1 MTGGAVPPAGA
12 AGGGPD
18 PDGFGDTGAFPAE
31 PTGTADARGVHW
43 PTVLA
48 AGGVAAIVAAV
59 IVTIGVIGMHRA
71 DRGEVSAQPVM
82 VTVDAPAARP
92 AATDET
98 DDRPGEDDTDDA
110 DAESAADIAPE
121 EGALAPAQGATAQGA
136 PAPADADAEPAPA
149 AQPEPESESESDPAA
164 QEPSGAWTPAAP
176 LPADFT
182 VTADEPTVAQL
193 NDLVYFLVATSAADE
208 AKARNLEGG
217 QGAVVVPQ
225 TVYRVGFFRAPRG
238 GSRVSGP
245 LERDGER
252 ITARLHASSAGI
264 PDVAMPIVFVRRD
277 GNWRLSSDSL
287 CQGVRTLGLPI
298 FCNA

>member
-12 AGGGPD
+12 AGGGPE
-18 PDGFGDTGAFPAE
+18 PDGFGDTGTFPARSAGSAE
-31 PTGTADARGVHW
+31 RGVHW

-59 IVTIGVIGMHRA
+59 IVTFGVIGMHRA

-82 VTVDAPAARP
+82 VTVDAPAAQP
-92 AATDET
+92 AAADET
-98 DDRPGEDDTDDA
+98 DDRPGDDDGAGDA
-110 DAESAADIAPE
+110 DAEAAADIALE
-121 EGALAPAQGATAQGA
+121 DGALAPAQGAPT
-136 PAPADADAEPAPA
+136 PAESGAEPAPA
-149 AQPEPESESESDPAA
+149 AQPAPEPEPESDPAT
-164 QEPSGAWTPAAP
+164 QEPAGSWTPAAP

-193 NDLVYFLVATSAADE
+193 NDLVYFLVATPASDE

-238 GSRVSGP
+238 GSQVSGP
-245 LERDGER
+245 LERDGNR

-264 PDVAMPIVFVRRD
+264 PDVAMPIVFVHQD

>member
-1 MTGGAVPPAGA
+1 MTGGALPPAGA
-12 AGGGPD
+12 AGGGPA
-18 PDGFGDTGAFPAE
+18 PDGFGDTGAFPAQS
-31 PTGTADARGVHW
+31 GDGRGDRGVHW

-82 VTVDAPAARP
+82 VTVAAPDAAPAA
-92 AATDET
+92 AAET
-98 DDRPGEDDTDDA
+98 DDRPGDEEGAEGA
-110 DAESAADIAPE
+110 DAETAADIALE
-121 EGALAPAQGATAQGA
+121 EGALAPAQGA
-136 PAPADADAEPAPA
+136 PAADDARPAPA
-149 AQPEPESESESDPAA
+149 AQPAPEPEAAPADP
-164 QEPSGAWTPAAP
+164 EPAGSWTPAAP

-182 VTADEPTVAQL
+182 VTADEPTIAQL
-193 NDLVYFLVATSAADE
+193 NDLVYFLVATPAADE

-245 LERDGER
+245 LERDGDR
-252 ITARLHASSAGI
+252 ITAQLRASSAGI

>member
-12 AGGGPD
+12 AGGGPE
-18 PDGFGDTGAFPAE
+18 PDGFGDSGASPAQSAGPAE
-31 PTGTADARGVHW
+31 RGVHW

-82 VTVDAPAARP
+82 VTVDAPAAQP
-92 AATDET
+92 AAADET
-98 DDRPGEDDTDDA
+98 DDRPGEDDAPDA
-110 DAESAADIAPE
+110 DAETAADIALE
-121 EGALAPAQGATAQGA
+121 EGALAPAGGA
-136 PAPADADAEPAPA
+136 PVEDGAEPVPAAQSAPESAPA
-149 AQPEPESESESDPAA
+149 AQAPA
-164 QEPSGAWTPAAP
+164 GAWTPAAP

-193 NDLVYFLVATSAADE
+193 NDLVYFLVATPAADE

-238 GSRVSGP
+238 GSQVSGP
-245 LERDGER
+245 LERDGDR
-252 ITARLHASSAGI
+252 ITARLHVSSAGI
-264 PDVAMPIVFVRRD
+264 PDVAMPIVFVRQG

-287 CQGVRTLGLPI
+287 CQGVRTLLGLPI